1 MEDTVKKRTV
11 KNTAIVVTII
21 LLCLFLVLLFRA
33 ATDALDPSTED
44 PEDYPSVLQSLQYP
58 GTSALALFPDEI
70 PESAEEVYFSYNSDM
85 GGTSLC
91 LKYQTD
97 LDSIQAYRQ
106 AATQRAVWS
115 GSPTQADAKSM
126 GVYAES
132 LAVFDYAENGIP
144 SDLTVYVIYQN
155 PYKENDWNHGEIS
168 LVGISA
174 DSSEVL
180 FVLENW

>member
-1 MEDTVKKRTV
+1 MKKRTV
-11 KNTAIVVTII
+11 KNTAVVVTII
-21 LLCLFLVLLFRA
+21 LLCLSLVFLFHA

-70 PESAEEVYFSYNSDM
+70 PESADEVYFAYDSDM
-85 GGTSLC
+85 GGTSLF

-97 LDSIQAYRQ
+97 IDSVQAYQRT
-106 AATQRAVWS
+106 ATQRSVWS
-115 GSPTQADAKSM
+115 GSPAQADANSM

-155 PYKENDWNHGEIS
+155 PYKENNWNHGEIS
-168 LVGISA
+168 LVGVSA

-180 FVLENW
+180 FVFEDW